1 MKPWEKL
8 IPKRIWRRL
17 VHLLG
22 AEPKLGLEL
31 LYDRYN
37 KRKQSMYNSV
47 YMKRLEPPGLV
58 F

>member
-8 IPKRIWRRL
+8 IPKQIWRRL

-22 AEPKLGLEL
+22 VEPKLGLEL

-47 YMKRLEPPGLV
+47 YMKRLEPTGLV